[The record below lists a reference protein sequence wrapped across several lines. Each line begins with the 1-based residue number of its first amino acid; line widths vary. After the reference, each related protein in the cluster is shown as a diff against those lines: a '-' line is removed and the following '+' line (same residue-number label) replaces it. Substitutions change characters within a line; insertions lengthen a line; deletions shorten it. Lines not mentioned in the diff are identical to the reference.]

1 MEIDSFVP
9 KFDKVI
15 DHLVDNLKG
24 LRSGRATPALVE
36 DIMVESYGTKMPL
49 KQLANISV
57 PQPRLLVIEP
67 WDKNTLKDIEKALY
81 DAGTNLSIV
90 NDGEAIRIN
99 LPTMTEEDKQAIVK
113 LVHKYL
119 EEARIGVRQVREE
132 MMKKLKQEKEAKEI
146 SEDDFFHL
154 QKKVQELVDNY
165 NNKIKEIGK
174 QKEEEVLSV

>member
-1 MEIDSFVP
+1 MEIDSFIP

-36 DIMVESYGTKMPL
+36 DVMVESYGSKMPL

-90 NDGEAIRIN
+90 NDGEVIRIN

-119 EEARIGVRQVREE
+119 EEARIGIRQVREE
-132 MMKKLKQEKEAKEI
+132 MMRKLKQEKEAKEI

-154 QKKVQELVDNY
+154 QKKVQELVDDY
-165 NNKIKEIGK
+165 NNKIKELGQ